1 VKLRIRIAFTTLVAG
16 GLTLSVG
23 LLSGL
28 PASAQG
34 GTQSEPYTVVYEAQ
48 LSGSAANTGVGDPN
62 APLAFQ
68 AAFHGKPVTVN
79 VCDDQ
84 GTTTGNID
92 CEHEAVADH
101 AAAFV
106 VTQSNQDQTVVD
118 AANIPVLGVAN
129 DTAPQSFDISA
140 QQGLFVGM
148 AVAMEKKGCKRV
160 GQVIDEGGQAYG
172 TQVAKAVK
180 WQSVTDSYI
189 SLTAADLSPYIAK
202 LVQAHVQCVDMAM
215 ISTQIPQA
223 LQAVKQAG
231 LKVPIAMPGVILTPP
246 VISSL
251 GALGNGLIEVIS
263 TPAINSSAANAV
275 AKKIHA
281 VNKSV
286 KTTNTSLDSYA
297 TALIIQDAAAGIHGA
312 VSNTSMLAALNKLRN
327 ASTDGLLPPISMKHQ
342 SNPVALRDFD
352 TYVQT
357 VLLENGQQTTP
368 SGFFNVAPQIN
379 TALTNG

>member
-1 VKLRIRIAFTTLVAG
+1 VSAGLVG
-16 GLTLSVG
+16 S
-23 LLSGL
+23 L
-28 PASAQG
+28 PVSARVAPKG
-34 GTQSEPYTVVYEAQ
+34 EPYTVVYEAQ
-48 LSGSAANTGVGDPN
+48 VSGTAANTGVGDPN
-62 APLAFQ
+62 SPLAFQ
-68 AAFHGKPVTVN
+68 AAFAGKPVTVQ
-79 VCDDQ
+79 VCDDK

-92 CEHEAVADH
+92 CEHMAVADH

-118 AANIPVLGVAN
+118 QANIPVLGVAN

-148 AVAMEKKGCKRV
+148 AVALEKKGCKRI

-172 TQVAKAVK
+172 NQVANAVK

-189 SLTAADLSPYIAK
+189 SLTAPDLSPYIAK
-202 LVQAHVQCVDMAM
+202 LVQAHVQCLDMAM

-223 LQAVKQAG
+223 LLAVKQAD
-231 LKVPIAMPGVILTPP
+231 LKVPIALPGVILTPP

-251 GALGNGLIEVIS
+251 GSLGNGLIEVIS
-263 TPAINSSAANAV
+263 TPAINSSAAAAV
-275 AKKIHA
+275 TKKIHA
-281 VNKSV
+281 VDKSA

-297 TALIIQDAAAGIHGA
+297 TALVIQDAAAQVHGR
-312 VSNTSMLAALNKLRN
+312 VTNTSMLAALDKLRN
-327 ASTDGLLPPISMKHQ
+327 ASTDGLLPPLSMKPQ
-342 SNPVALRDFD
+342 PNPVALRDFD

-357 VLLENGQQTTP
+357 VVLENGQQTSP
-368 SGFFNVAPQIN
+368 SGFFNVASQIN

>member
-1 VKLRIRIAFTTLVAG
+1 VAAAGLALSASLLV
-16 GLTLSVG
+16 TV
-23 LLSGL
+23 

-34 GTQSEPYTVVYEAQ
+34 SSKGASYTVIYESQ
-48 LSGSAANTGVGDPN
+48 VTGSAANTGVGDPN
-62 APLAFQ
+62 SP
-68 AAFHGKPVTVN
+68 AAFKAAFAGKPVTVI

-92 CEHEAVADH
+92 CEHQAVADH

-106 VTQSNQDQTVVD
+106 VTQSNQDQALVD
-118 AANIPVLGVAN
+118 QANIPVLGVAN

-148 AVAMEKKGCKRV
+148 AVALEKKGCKRI

-172 TQVAKAVK
+172 TQVANAVK

-189 SLTAADLSPYIAK
+189 SLTAPDLSPYIAK
-202 LVQAHVQCVDMAM
+202 LVQAHVQCLDMAM

-223 LQAVKQAG
+223 LQAVKQAK
-231 LKVPIAMPGVILTPP
+231 LNVPIALPGVILTPP
-246 VISSL
+246 VVSSL

-263 TPAINSSAANAV
+263 TPAINSSAAKAV

-286 KTTNTSLDSYA
+286 TITNTGLDSYA
-297 TALIIQDAAAGIHGA
+297 TALVIQDAAAGIHGN

-327 ASTDGLLPPISMKHQ
+327 AKTDGLLPPLSMKPQ
-342 SNPVALRDFD
+342 PNPVALRDFD

-357 VLLENGQQTTP
+357 VVLQNGHQTVP
-368 SGFFNVAPQIN
+368 SGFFNVASQIN